1 MVKKQESAVLVLDTS
16 AFIAG
21 FEPLSVEV
29 AQYSVPEVKD
39 ELVTHTLPL
48 TRFNAAVEN
57 GILKVRSPKRK
68 YVLEILK
75 SSTTVGDLLAL
86 SIADRQV
93 LALALELKED
103 GANPRVIT
111 DDYSMQN
118 VANLLTVDFIPLLT
132 FGIHYRFLWKLY
144 CPACYRTYPSD
155 HTTLKCEVCGTKLK
169 RKPKKKTPL

>member
-1 MVKKQESAVLVLDTS
+1 MVQKQESAVLVLDTS

-21 FEPLSVEV
+21 FEPLSVEA

-39 ELVTHTLPL
+39 ELETQALLL

-57 GILKVRSPKRK
+57 GVLKVRSPKRE
-68 YVLEILK
+68 YVTKVRK
-75 SSTTVGDLLAL
+75 SSTTIGDLLVL

-93 LALALELKED
+93 LALALELKEE
-103 GANPRVIT
+103 GVNPRVIT
-111 DDYSMQN
+111 DDYSIQN
-118 VANLLTVDFIPLLT
+118 VANLLKVDFTPLLT

-144 CPACYRTYPSD
+144 CPACYRTYPAD
-155 HTTLKCEVCGTKLK
+155 HTSTHCEVCGTKLK